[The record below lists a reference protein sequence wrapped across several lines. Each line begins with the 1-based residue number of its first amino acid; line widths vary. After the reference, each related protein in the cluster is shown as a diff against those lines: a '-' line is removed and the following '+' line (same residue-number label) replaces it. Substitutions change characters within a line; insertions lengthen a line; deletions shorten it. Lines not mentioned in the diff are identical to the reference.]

1 MSGKKCISKLI
12 LISFSFCLSQLAQDI
27 CWNSLFPLNYLQ
39 NRKMMSDFLPF
50 SRPSMGD
57 AELAALREVLQSG
70 WITTGPKNYA
80 LEEAFCT
87 LTGNRHAIAVSSA
100 TGGMHVTLMALGI
113 GAGDEVITPSQT
125 WVSTLNMICLLG
137 ATPVMIDVDPD
148 TLMITP
154 EAVAAA
160 ITPRT
165 KAIIPVHYAG
175 APADIDAIRAI
186 GERHAIPVIEDAAH
200 AAGAYY
206 KGRHVGWRG
215 TAIFS
220 FHAIKNM
227 TCAEGGLVVTDDD
240 ELAARI
246 RSLKF
251 HGLGVDTWDRQTQG
265 RAPQAEVITPGFKYN
280 LADINAALALVQL
293 EKLAHANQRRGE
305 IAQRYLDEL
314 ADTPF
319 RPLTAPSWAHQHAWH
334 LFIIRVDETACGISR
349 DVLMEKLKTMG
360 IGTGLHFRAAHTQK
374 YYRERFPDVSLP
386 HTEWNSARIC
396 SLPLFPDMTDDDVTR
411 VISALRQLSGC

>member
-1 MSGKKCISKLI
+1 
-12 LISFSFCLSQLAQDI
+12 
-27 CWNSLFPLNYLQ
+27 
-39 NRKMMSDFLPF
+39 MSDFLPF

-70 WITTGPKNYA
+70 WITTGPKNQA
-80 LEEAFCT
+80 LEEAFCA

-113 GAGDEVITPSQT
+113 SAGDEVITPSQT

-148 TLMITP
+148 NLMITP
-154 EAVAAA
+154 EAVEAA

-165 KAIIPVHYAG
+165 KAIVPVHYAG
-175 APADIDAIRAI
+175 APVDIDAIRAI
-186 GERHAIPVIEDAAH
+186 AERHAIPVIEDAAH
-200 AAGAYY
+200 AAGTYY

-251 HGLGVDTWDRQTQG
+251 HGLGVDAYDRQTLG
-265 RAPQAEVITPGFKYN
+265 RAPQAEVVSPGFKYN

-293 EKLAHANQRRGE
+293 DKLAAANQRRAA
-305 IAQRYLDEL
+305 IAQRYLREL

-319 RPLTAPSWAHQHAWH
+319 RPLAVPSWEHQHAWH
-334 LFIIRVDETACGISR
+334 LFIIRVDEAACGISR
-349 DVLMEKLKTMG
+349 DALMEKLKAMG

-396 SLPLFPDMTDDDVTR
+396 SIPLFPDMTDDDVTR
-411 VISALRQLSGC
+411 VISALHQLSGR

>member
-1 MSGKKCISKLI
+1 
-12 LISFSFCLSQLAQDI
+12 
-27 CWNSLFPLNYLQ
+27 
-39 NRKMMSDFLPF
+39 MSDFLPF

-70 WITTGPKNYA
+70 WITTGPKNQA
-80 LEEAFCT
+80 LEETFCA

-113 GAGDEVITPSQT
+113 SAGDEVITPSQT

-148 TLMITP
+148 NLMITP
-154 EAVAAA
+154 EAVEAA

-165 KAIIPVHYAG
+165 KAIVPVHYAG
-175 APADIDAIRAI
+175 APVDIDAIRAI
-186 GERHAIPVIEDAAH
+186 AERHAIPVIEDAAH
-200 AAGAYY
+200 AAGTYY

-251 HGLGVDTWDRQTQG
+251 HGLGVDAYDRQTLG
-265 RAPQAEVITPGFKYN
+265 RAPQAEVISPGFKYN

-293 EKLAHANQRRGE
+293 DKLAAANQRRAA
-305 IAQRYLDEL
+305 IAQRYLREL

-319 RPLTAPSWAHQHAWH
+319 RPLAVPSWEHQHAWH
-334 LFIIRVDETACGISR
+334 LFIIRVDEAACGISR
-349 DVLMEKLKTMG
+349 DALMEKLKAMG

-396 SLPLFPDMTDDDVTR
+396 SIPLFPDMTDDDVTR
-411 VISALRQLSGC
+411 VISALHQLSGR

>member
-1 MSGKKCISKLI
+1 
-12 LISFSFCLSQLAQDI
+12 
-27 CWNSLFPLNYLQ
+27 
-39 NRKMMSDFLPF
+39 MSDFLPF

-70 WITTGPKNYA
+70 WITTGPKNQA
-80 LEEAFCT
+80 LEEAFCA

-113 GAGDEVITPSQT
+113 SAGDEVITPSQT

-137 ATPVMIDVDPD
+137 ATPVMIDVDPEN
-148 TLMITP
+148 LMITP
-154 EAVAAA
+154 EAVEAA

-165 KAIIPVHYAG
+165 KAIVPVHYAG
-175 APADIDAIRAI
+175 APVDIDAIRAI
-186 GERHAIPVIEDAAH
+186 AERHGIPVIEDAAH
-200 AAGAYY
+200 AAGTYY

-251 HGLGVDTWDRQTQG
+251 HGLGVDAYDRQTLG
-265 RAPQAEVITPGFKYN
+265 RAPQAEVISPGFKYN

-293 EKLAHANQRRGE
+293 DKLAAANQRRAA
-305 IAQRYLDEL
+305 IAQRYLREL

-319 RPLTAPSWAHQHAWH
+319 RPLAVPSWEHQHAWH
-334 LFIIRVDETACGISR
+334 LFIIRVDEAACGISR
-349 DVLMEKLKTMG
+349 DALMEKLKAMG

-396 SLPLFPDMTDDDVTR
+396 SIPLFPDMTDDDVTR
-411 VISALRQLSGC
+411 VISALHQLSGR

>member
-1 MSGKKCISKLI
+1 
-12 LISFSFCLSQLAQDI
+12 
-27 CWNSLFPLNYLQ
+27 
-39 NRKMMSDFLPF
+39 MSDFLPF

-57 AELAALREVLQSG
+57 AELAALREVLASG
-70 WITTGPKNYA
+70 WITTGPKNQA
-80 LEEAFCT
+80 LEAAFCQ

-113 GAGDEVITPSQT
+113 GPGDEVITPSQT

-137 ATPVMIDVDPD
+137 ATPVMIDVDND
-148 TLMITP
+148 NLMITP

-160 ITPRT
+160 ITSRT

-175 APADIDAIRAI
+175 APADIDAIRAV
-186 GERHAIPVIEDAAH
+186 GERHGIPVIEDAAH
-200 AAGAYY
+200 AAGTHY
-206 KGRHVGWRG
+206 KGCHVGCQG

-240 ELAARI
+240 ELASRI

-251 HGLGVDTWDRQTQG
+251 HGLGVDAYDRQTHG
-265 RAPQAEVITPGFKYN
+265 RAPQAEVIAPGFKYN

-293 EKLAHANQRRGE
+293 EKLPHANQRRAE
-305 IAQRYLDEL
+305 IAQRYLHEL

-319 RPLTAPSWAHQHAWH
+319 TPLTVPAWDHQHAWH
-334 LFIIRVDETACGISR
+334 LFIIRVDEAACGISR
-349 DVLMEKLKTMG
+349 DALMEKLKAMG

-374 YYRERFPDVSLP
+374 YYRERFPEVSLP
-386 HTEWNSARIC
+386 NTEWNSARIC

-411 VISALRQLSGC
+411 VISALRQLSGR